1 METSN
6 VSGSTEL
13 KLDDRLTAFNFTKST
28 FGAFP
33 RVRKA
38 IKQHGA
44 SALSDLYDFIRSKPM
59 LAKIF
64 RSDAMMCEA
73 RKKQLAHWMNLF
85 AGPVGEDYNNAA
97 HRIGT
102 VHAAI
107 GLAPT

>member
-59 LAKIF
+59 LAKMF
-64 RSDAMMCEA
+64 RSDAMMGEA